1 MAWTDTRMSPPSRTC
16 CVAVSLLTILS
27 NNIVAGLLRRAARP
41 AAASSV
47 ASRESVLEYFLL
59 EELYPRAFV
68 GNIVTEY
75 GLDRRYPPSVV
86 KQLRF
91 RFLAQSTPAGM
102 RFSLFKLCPT
112 KTIYALLCGI

>member
-1 MAWTDTRMSPPSRTC
+1 MLITLLAGL
-16 CVAVSLLTILS
+16 SLLAS
-27 NNIVAGLLRRAARP
+27 AEASRHRRAADP
-41 AAASSV
+41 ATSSVV

-86 KQLRF
+86 QQLRF
-91 RFLAQSTPAGM
+91 RFLTTSAGT
-102 RFSLFKLCPT
+102 RQPNSAFYPSRLGNSRTDLP
-112 KTIYALLCGI
+112 GWV

>member
-1 MAWTDTRMSPPSRTC
+1 MH
-16 CVAVSLLTILS
+16 VLVLL
-27 NNIVAGLLRRAARP
+27 AGLSTAVAASTLTGQRRRAASP
-41 AAASSV
+41 ASSSSSV

-59 EELYPRAFV
+59 EQLYPRAFV

-91 RFLAQSTPAGM
+91 GFLTHSA
-102 RFSLFKLCPT
+102 PT
-112 KTIYALLCGI
+112 GQ